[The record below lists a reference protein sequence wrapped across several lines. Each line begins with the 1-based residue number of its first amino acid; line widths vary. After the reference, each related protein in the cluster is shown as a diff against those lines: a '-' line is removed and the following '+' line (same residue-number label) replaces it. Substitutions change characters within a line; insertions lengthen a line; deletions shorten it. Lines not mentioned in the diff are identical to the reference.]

1 MARRRTPPKHV
12 RRTLCWLALGA
23 VISVPW
29 APPLIAQSAPLP
41 GVTTAPGFR
50 GAATPA
56 LSVPA
61 AALGSWQV
69 VLDAP
74 TYKLKTNYNV
84 EVKIGGFRP
93 GMPEAVLS
101 YFAGNAQRPS
111 TICRSQLTLIGVE
124 GQELIFAESLNHKG
138 GKDPCPVRAQI
149 AITPQPGQLVVR
161 WRDGGRK
168 PKVRLQAMA
177 YRATGGMECR
187 LVSGDGSAGGQEW
200 CRDAE
205 GNWAPRRRT

>member
-1 MARRRTPPKHV
+1 MAASTTRRGEFGLV
-12 RRTLCWLALGA
+12 RCGLILGGA
-23 VISVPW
+23 VSVLA
-29 APPLIAQSAPLP
+29 APLFAQSAPLP
-41 GVTTAPGFR
+41 GVTSAPAFR

-56 LSVPA
+56 LKVPDEA
-61 AALGSWQV
+61 IGSWQV

-93 GMPEAVLS
+93 GMPEAVVS
-101 YFAGNAQRPS
+101 YFAGDAQRPS
-111 TICRSQLTLIGVE
+111 TICRSQLTLIGIE
-124 GQELIFAESLNHKG
+124 GTDFVFAESLNHRG
-138 GKDPCPVRAQI
+138 GKDPCPIRQQVVIR
-149 AITPQPGQLVVR
+149 PQPGSLMMR

-168 PKVRLQAMA
+168 PKVRAQAIA

-187 LVSGDGSAGGQEW
+187 LVSGDGGAGGQEW
-200 CRDAE
+200 CRDTE

>member
-1 MARRRTPPKHV
+1 MGGTLSGNGRV
-12 RRTLCWLALGA
+12 RLATCGLALGA
-23 VISVPW
+23 GISALA
-29 APPLIAQSAPLP
+29 APLFAQSAPLP
-41 GVTTAPGFR
+41 GVTSAPGFR
-50 GAATPA
+50 
-56 LSVPA
+56 SPA
-61 AALGSWQV
+61 AAALQIPETATGSWQV

-74 TYKLKTNYNV
+74 THKLRTNYNV

-93 GMPEAVLS
+93 GMPEAVVS

-124 GQELIFAESLNHKG
+124 GADLVFAESLNHRG
-138 GKDPCPVRAQI
+138 GKDPCPIRQQVV
-149 AITPQPGQLVVR
+149 ITPEPGMLVMR

-168 PKVRLQAMA
+168 PKVRMQATA
-177 YRATGGMECR
+177 YRAGGGMECR
-187 LVSGDGSAGGQEW
+187 LVSGDGGGSGQEW

>member
-1 MARRRTPPKHV
+1 MARRKTRHAKV
-12 RRTLCWLALGA
+12 RRTICWLALGA
-23 VISVPW
+23 VISVPG
-29 APPLIAQSAPLP
+29 AAPLIAQSAPLP

-50 GAATPA
+50 GAATPT
-56 LSVPA
+56 LRVPD

-149 AITPQPGQLVVR
+149 AITPQPGQLV
-161 WRDGGRK
+161 
-168 PKVRLQAMA
+168 A
-177 YRATGGMECR
+177 
-187 LVSGDGSAGGQEW
+187 LVHSCDMRTQVFGDRYKRSDIGIDIEAIRPQNFQLIFDAAG
-200 CRDAE
+200 
-205 GNWAPRRRT
+205 